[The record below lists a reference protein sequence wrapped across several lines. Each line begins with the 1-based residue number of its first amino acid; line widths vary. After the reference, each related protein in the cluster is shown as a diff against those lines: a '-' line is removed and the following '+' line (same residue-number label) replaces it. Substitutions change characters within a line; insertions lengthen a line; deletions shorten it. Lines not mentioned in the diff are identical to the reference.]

1 MTTTVLSRLLIHLR
15 RTECRPPPRTRTS
28 SHYSPSS
35 SSPYSPDDDDYCLP
49 IDYDDYD
56 DDEYDVRRRS
66 RAISPF
72 GLVPL
77 NRGPSGGSA
86 HSATSGGGGGGG
98 DKDGGHARALSAD
111 NALEI
116 TQIPLAYRYHYQ
128 KRTYDPSECTFLDLD
143 R

>member
-35 SSPYSPDDDDYCLP
+35 SSSPYSPDDDYCVP
-49 IDYDDYD
+49 IDYEDYD
-56 DDEYDVRRRS
+56 DDEYDLRRRS

-86 HSATSGGGGGGG
+86 YSVGGVG